1 MTWQTEGDAALL
13 KVVLQTFDHGP
24 VWRQAKPPN
33 ATNKIIGH
41 IRRFGSSENELVNS
55 YGVNGVEIICQA
67 ELDAS
72 VLLKMNWLIVT
83 GSMALRLYAK
93 PIRFLFH
100 LLSLIGS
107 LLTLRFSQPPTLNH
121 NGALTIN

>member
-33 ATNKIIGH
+33 TTNQVIGH

-67 ELDAS
+67 DTFPVPPSKFDRFTIDTEIFTATD
-72 VLLKMNWLIVT
+72 VKPQRGFDNKLIFYRIYCK
-83 GSMALRLYAK
+83 GK
-93 PIRFLFH
+93 
-100 LLSLIGS
+100 
-107 LLTLRFSQPPTLNH
+107 
-121 NGALTIN
+121 